1 MPSSDPSEVTLYKLT
16 SETVW
21 TGRGYPPMDIDVQIR
36 SAEDESMWFSRDL
49 NSWSENTCSIR
60 RQALPVYHCVRAV
73 PQAQNEKRLL
83 PHGLEYKTE
92 RYYFAIEPA
101 LKEILEI
108 PFRDELRNAQEA
120 AYVERNKALAALKQQ
135 DELFKGLARATLSI
149 TTFQIAPLYR
159 RLWIALRPVKHWPQV
174 AESTTSQK
182 PTP

>member
-21 TGRGYPPMDIDVQIR
+21 TGRGYPPMDIEVQIR

-49 NSWSENTCSIR
+49 NSWSENICSIR

-83 PHGLEYKTE
+83 PHDLEYKTE

-108 PFRDELRNAQEA
+108 PFRDELRNAQEDA
-120 AYVERNKALAALKQQ
+120 RVERNKALAAFKQN
-135 DELFKGLARATLSI
+135 DELSKRLTG
-149 TTFQIAPLYR
+149 FQCDPLYR
-159 RLWIALRPVKHWPQV
+159 RLWIALRPVKHWPQA
-174 AESTTSQK
+174 AESTTTQK